1 MFLENVTTVYRHLH
15 DSDVTHTRIRVD
27 SVTVHKV
34 NEHNIIDQTTT
45 RPAPLSFR
53 EKGFGGA
60 VSLVQ
65 KLCLPFSSL
74 SPACIFVQKLYLFF
88 CPSGTFFGRSEERKS
103 ARPTDRVCM
112 KTSLICPQILI
123 LSKRQGRGTSS
134 SLRHSRP
141 VLSCEKWKSQNVTLS
156 DRV

>member
-1 MFLENVTTVYRHLH
+1 MPLENVTTVYRHLH

-53 EKGFGGA
+53 EKGFGGP

-88 CPSGTFFGRSEERKS
+88 CPSGAFFGRSEERE
-103 ARPTDRVCM
+103 
-112 KTSLICPQILI
+112 I
-123 LSKRQGRGTSS
+123 SS
-134 SLRHSRP
+134 SDRP
-141 VLSCEKWKSQNVTLS
+141 RMYENRSDLPPNPYSLEKTGAQ
-156 DRV
+156 DE